1 MSLYLL
7 IVGRENMNIGEM
19 SAYIKI
25 KESTLNE

>member
-1 MSLYLL
+1 MTLYLL
-7 IVGRENMNIGEM
+7 IVGRQNMNIVEM